1 MKSQGQALVA
11 GPTNV
16 SRRRLLVAGIVGLF
30 AVLVAVV
37 VIGRGDAPSV
47 REQRADQDPGPIHI
61 HALGVNPRDDAL
73 FVASHTGLYRIG
85 RGENRA
91 RRVSDQRQDTM
102 GFTVAA
108 PDRFLGSGHP
118 DLRDGL
124 PPRLGLIQSRD
135 GGKRWTPISLLG
147 KADFHVLR
155 AHGPQ
160 IVAYDAS
167 SGRIFVSRDRGKRW
181 RAHRF
186 EGPLVDLVIA
196 PGQPRILLAT
206 SPAQLLLSRDR
217 GRSWGSL
224 VDTSGLLAWPKR
236 DRLYLLAPDGQLWL
250 SPDRG
255 RRWRR
260 LGEIGG
266 HPAAFVTHA
275 DAGMYAALHDGIIKR
290 STDGGRSWQLLAR
303 PG

>member
-1 MKSQGQALVA
+1 MRRKHAR
-11 GPTNV
+11 PTPF
-16 SRRRLLVAGIVGLF
+16 LLIAVTVGLT
-30 AVLVAVV
+30 AVLVTAVLAT
-37 VIGRGDAPSV
+37 RDDAPV
-47 REQRADQDPGPIHI
+47 ARDQRPVQDPGPVHI
-61 HALGVNPRDDAL
+61 HALAVNPRDDAL

-85 RGENRA
+85 RGENVA
-91 RRVSDQRQDTM
+91 RRVSVRRQDTM

-108 PDRFLGSGHP
+108 ADRFLGSGHP
-118 DLRDGL
+118 DRRDGL

-135 GGKRWTPISLLG
+135 GGKRWRSISLLG

-155 AHGPQ
+155 ARGTEV
-160 IVAYDAS
+160 VAYDAS
-167 SGRIFVSRDRGKRW
+167 RGRVLVSRDRGEHW

-224 VDTSGLLAWPKR
+224 VETSGLLAWPKR
-236 DRLYLLAPDGQLWL
+236 RQLYLLAPDGRLWL

-255 RRWRR
+255 RRWRA

-266 HPAAFVTHA
+266 RPSAFVA
-275 DAGMYAALHDGIIKR
+275 YPDGRMYAALDEGIIKR
-290 STDGGRSWQLLAR
+290 STDSGQSWRLLAR